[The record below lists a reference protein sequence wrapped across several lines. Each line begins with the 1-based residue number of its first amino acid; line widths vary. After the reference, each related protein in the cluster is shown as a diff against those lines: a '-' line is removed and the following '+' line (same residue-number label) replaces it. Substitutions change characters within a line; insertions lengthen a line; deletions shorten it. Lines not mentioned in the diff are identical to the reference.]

1 MGSIQLIIITG
12 ISGAGKSL
20 ALNILEDRGY
30 YCVDN
35 LPPKLV
41 TQFIDLCNSS
51 SEIDKIAVGVDIRG
65 GRFFDD
71 LEQEIDALSKEFNL
85 KVIFLDADDDVVV
98 QRYKESRRQHPLT
111 EAKDT
116 LLESIK
122 LERERLITIKERA
135 DFVVDTSD
143 LTPKQLK
150 EKLFRYLD
158 LNRSGKVMDINLIS
172 FGFKRGIPLDA
183 DLVFDIRFLPNPHY
197 LPHLK
202 EKRGTTEEVQRYIWK
217 HELSEQYYQKL
228 LELLMLSLPHYE
240 EEGKA
245 NLTITIGCTGGHHRS
260 VAFIERLYEDLS
272 KMRYP
277 LSITHRDIDKQG

>member
-1 MGSIQLIIITG
+1 MGDIQLIIITG

-35 LPPKLV
+35 LPSKLV
-41 TQFIDLCNSS
+41 TQFVELCKSS
-51 SEIDKIAVGVDIRG
+51 SEVEKIAIGLDIRG

-71 LEQEIDALSKEFNL
+71 LEQELESLNKRYSL
-85 KVIFLDADDDVVV
+85 KVIFLDADDEVVI

-111 EAKDT
+111 DAKDT
-116 LLESIK
+116 LLESVVFEK
-122 LERERLITIKERA
+122 KRLVTIKEKA
-135 DFVVDTSD
+135 DFVIDTSE

-158 LNRSGKVMDINLIS
+158 LDRSGKVMDINLLS
-172 FGFKRGIPLDA
+172 FGFKRGIPIDA

-202 EKRGTTEEVQRYIWK
+202 NLRGNQKEVQEYIWK

-228 LELLMLSLPHYE
+228 LDLLLLSIPHYE
-240 EEGKA
+240 KEGKA
-245 NLTITIGCTGGHHRS
+245 NLTIAIGCTGGHHRS
-260 VAFIERLYEDLS
+260 VAFVERLYEDLS
-272 KMRYP
+272 QLRYP
-277 LSITHRDIDKQG
+277 LSINHRDINKQG